1 MQLDEYIGKEITII
15 AQYDGTKEGS
25 RLVLRDIVLFNAIEN
40 IKFDQYDSHKGS
52 LSRLVVPSKDKNY
65 LGDKIRLLLDK
76 NNNSQIIKYDYLVL
90 TGTIG
95 KFGFFKKETEIK
107 DIKQIN
113 IIREYKNKQGIR
125 PVYTL
130 NANFDSKLVSE
141 LDEAVYL
148 YGIPTE
154 VFEMQEMKTY
164 LNFNEALAD
173 IVVI

>member
-1 MQLDEYIGKEITII
+1 MQLDEYIGKEVTII

-25 RLVLRDIVLFNAIEN
+25 RLVLRDVILFNDSKA
-40 IKFDQYDSHKGS
+40 IKFDPFDSHKGS
-52 LSRLVVPSKDKNY
+52 LSRLVVPSSDKNY
-65 LGDKIRLLLDK
+65 LCDKIRLLIDK
-76 NNNSQIIKYDYLVL
+76 NNTSQIIKYDYLVL

-95 KFGFFKKETEIK
+95 KFGFFKKEAEIK

-125 PVYTL
+125 PIYTL
-130 NANFDSKLVSE
+130 NANFDSKIVSE

-154 VFEMQEMKTY
+154 VSEMQDMKTY

-173 IVVI
+173 IVVM